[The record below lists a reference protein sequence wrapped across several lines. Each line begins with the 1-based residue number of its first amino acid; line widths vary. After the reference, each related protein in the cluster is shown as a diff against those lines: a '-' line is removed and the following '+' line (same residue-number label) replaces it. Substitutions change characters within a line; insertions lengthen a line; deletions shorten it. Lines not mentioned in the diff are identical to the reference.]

1 MAPRARGSK
10 APSDLIPTLERAF
23 KSGGVHLIA
32 VPIDYTENTR
42 VLIDELREK
51 LKTVAEPAECQG
63 RRGRMTTTQLQPEE
77 SAMSDKLNEQ
87 ADKMRE
93 MAQTTLDKAKEAVSQ
108 YMAESQKMR
117 EKADSGVRASYSSAK
132 EMNEKAVAFAEAN
145 VVAGFEL
152 AQRLLQAKDPQEMG
166 AVYQGHL
173 KEQMEKMNAQ
183 FRELGSLVSKPAPV
197 DLNK

>member
-1 MAPRARGSK
+1 
-10 APSDLIPTLERAF
+10 
-23 KSGGVHLIA
+23 
-32 VPIDYTENTR
+32 
-42 VLIDELREK
+42 
-51 LKTVAEPAECQG
+51 
-63 RRGRMTTTQLQPEE
+63 
-77 SAMSDKLNEQ
+77 MSEKLNEQ
-87 ADKMRE
+87 AEKMRE
-93 MAQTTLDKAKEAVSQ
+93 MAQTTLDKAKEAVSK

-117 EKADSGVRASYSSAK
+117 AKVDSSVQASYSSAK

-152 AQRLLQAKDPQEMG
+152 AQQLLQAKDPQEMG

-183 FRELGSLVSKPAPV
+183 FRELGSLMSKPAPV

>member
-1 MAPRARGSK
+1 M
-10 APSDLIPTLERAF
+10 
-23 KSGGVHLIA
+23 
-32 VPIDYTENTR
+32 N
-42 VLIDELREK
+42 
-51 LKTVAEPAECQG
+51 
-63 RRGRMTTTQLQPEE
+63 
-77 SAMSDKLNEQ
+77 DKLNEQ
-87 ADKMRE
+87 TDKMRE
-93 MAQTTLDKAKEAVSQ
+93 MAQTTLDKAKDAVSK

-117 EKADSGVRASYSSAK
+117 EKVDSSVQASYSSAK
-132 EMNEKAVAFAEAN
+132 DMNEKAVAFAEAN

-183 FRELGSLVSKPAPV
+183 FRELGNLMSKPAPV

>member
-1 MAPRARGSK
+1 
-10 APSDLIPTLERAF
+10 
-23 KSGGVHLIA
+23 
-32 VPIDYTENTR
+32 
-42 VLIDELREK
+42 
-51 LKTVAEPAECQG
+51 
-63 RRGRMTTTQLQPEE
+63 
-77 SAMSDKLNEQ
+77 MSDKLNEQ

-93 MAQTTLDKAKEAVSQ
+93 MAQATLDKAKDAVSK
-108 YMAESQKMR
+108 YMVESQKMR
-117 EKADSGVRASYSSAK
+117 AKVDSSVQASYSSAK

-166 AVYQGHL
+166 AVYQSHL

-183 FRELGSLVSKPAPV
+183 FRELGNLTSKPAPV

>member
-1 MAPRARGSK
+1 
-10 APSDLIPTLERAF
+10 
-23 KSGGVHLIA
+23 
-32 VPIDYTENTR
+32 
-42 VLIDELREK
+42 
-51 LKTVAEPAECQG
+51 
-63 RRGRMTTTQLQPEE
+63 
-77 SAMSDKLNEQ
+77 MSDKLSEQ

-93 MAQTTLDKAKEAVSQ
+93 MAQATLDKAKDAVSK
-108 YMAESQKMR
+108 YMVESQKMR
-117 EKADSGVRASYSSAK
+117 AKVDSSVQASYSSAK

-166 AVYQGHL
+166 AVYQSHL

-183 FRELGSLVSKPAPV
+183 FRELGNLMSKPAPV